1 MEYDDYV
8 GRIGVGRVERGSVK
22 VNAPYVLCRRDDT
35 RENIRVTKLYQF
47 EGLKRVPVEEAV
59 MGDLICVAGIAD
71 LNIGETLC
79 APECVGPLPFATLA
93 NHEWGNIGTN
103 YIRGLVALG
112 LQGFLIMVITG
123 IYAILVKSLSI
134 SGGDLHGAIWTCVAY
149 TVLLCFSLFKSGSVA
164 KSILTAH

>member
-1 MEYDDYV
+1 MA
-8 GRIGVGRVERGSVK
+8 RRRVLT
-22 VNAPYVLCRRDDT
+22 P
-35 RENIRVTKLYQF
+35 LY
-47 EGLKRVPVEEAV
+47 AS
-59 MGDLICVAGIAD
+59 
-71 LNIGETLC
+71 
-79 APECVGPLPFATLA
+79 VGPLPFATLA

-164 KSILTAH
+164 KSILNAH

>member
-71 LNIGETLC
+71 LNIGETC
-79 APECVGPLPFATLA
+79 APRSAWSRCPL
-93 NHEWGNIGTN
+93 
-103 YIRGLVALG
+103 
-112 LQGFLIMVITG
+112 
-123 IYAILVKSLSI
+123 
-134 SGGDLHGAIWTCVAY
+134 
-149 TVLLCFSLFKSGSVA
+149 
-164 KSILTAH
+164 